1 MSVHRSLVPVLLG
14 LLVLAFPL
22 DAWAYLDVGTGS
34 YLFQLAIAG
43 FFAGLMTIKLYYQR
57 VMMWFQARRHSASA
71 PAELPTSKSSGTT
84 QT

>member
-1 MSVHRSLVPVLLG
+1 
-14 LLVLAFPL
+14 LVLAFQL

-57 VMMWFQARRHSASA
+57 IMLWFRARRSPAPG

-84 QT
+84 PT